1 VYFEHPLNTLESV
14 FFVSSWQNPA
24 GDYPMAAERRR
35 SMMINIKVISR
46 PVMLAPGSSQPFLR
60 THRNEAVAFPQFDY
74 APVVL
79 GLWKFLPQQTIAQA
93 PQLVSI
99 EIAHELVDERR
110 LRPLSRVNTMPPEL
124 HQNIVPV
131 TERRVS

>member
-1 VYFEHPLNTLESV
+1 MSLSGLV
-14 FFVSSWQNPA
+14 
-24 GDYPMAAERRR
+24 
-35 SMMINIKVISR
+35 
-46 PVMLAPGSSQPFLR
+46 PGEPFLR
-60 THRNEAVAFPQFDY
+60 THRDEAVAFPQFDY
-74 APVVL
+74 APAVL

-99 EIAHELVDERR
+99 EIAYELVDERR